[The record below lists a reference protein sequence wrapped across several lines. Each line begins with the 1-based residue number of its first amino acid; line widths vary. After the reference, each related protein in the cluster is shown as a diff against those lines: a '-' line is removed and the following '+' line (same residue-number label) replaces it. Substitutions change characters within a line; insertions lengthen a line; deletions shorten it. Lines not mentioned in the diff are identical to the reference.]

1 MICKDPEGFFY
12 LEIWNPQC
20 QVEFSD
26 ALLQVK
32 GESYNQISLIN

>member
-1 MICKDPEGFFY
+1 MIWKDPEDCFY
-12 LEIWNPQC
+12 LEIRNAQC

-32 GESYNQISLIN
+32 RGSYNQISLNN